1 MVIFN
6 KWWDEKVKSIPLKR
20 VADPEEIAEA
30 ICWLSS
36 NKSSFV
42 TGSELRMDGGVLLG
56 PYLNMK
62 N

>member
-1 MVIFN
+1 M
-6 KWWDEKVKSIPLKR
+6 
-20 VADPEEIAEA
+20 AEA

-56 PYLNMK
+56 PLPEYEN
-62 N
+62 